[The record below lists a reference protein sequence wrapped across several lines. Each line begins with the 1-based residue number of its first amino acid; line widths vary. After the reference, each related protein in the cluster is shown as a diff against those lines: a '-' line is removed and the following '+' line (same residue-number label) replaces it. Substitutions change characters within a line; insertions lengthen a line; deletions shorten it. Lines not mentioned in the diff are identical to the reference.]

1 MDPREILE
9 ACKKAS
15 KGPWSKVMR
24 KGDRLYVG
32 SEEKPIA
39 EICTLYVGEAEA
51 NLQFIALARTAL
63 PELAQRLIEIEEKLH
78 KLIAE
83 EAEHQE
89 KVCIAEC
96 SNRKHGYCYDMQR
109 CEKLEA
115 ENAKLREALKT
126 IAEIETKTE
135 HKAYGT
141 VISTPTLESIKRYA
155 SEALTVAGYGGE

>member
-15 KGPWSKVMR
+15 KGPWGKVMR

-39 EICTLYVGEAEA
+39 EICTLYVGESEA

-63 PELAQRLIEIEEKLH
+63 PELAQRVIELEEKWQRF
-78 KLIAE
+78 ICE

-115 ENAKLREALKT
+115 ESAKLRL
-126 IAEIETKTE
+126 IAQKGAVSDEQQSPEKFGCVGFG
-135 HKAYGT
+135 A
-141 VISTPTLESIKRYA
+141 
-155 SEALTVAGYGGE
+155 